1 MLSSLADPIVEGF
14 AIRLDGTSK
23 DIRDF
28 VTSFMDSAEALPF
41 NKNSDGPPGVFV
53 YDPRQPLEGLQAF
66 GHESAEILKEIFRPL
81 EENCDNPEGGF
92 EEGDLI
98 LVQARPNQPHSG
110 GSTALGRLRTAIH
123 KAAVAKDL
131 IQPDPSHRF
140 LWVTDF
146 PLFTPNNDSDPGQ
159 GGNAGFSATH
169 HPFTAPKTAADVE
182 LMLTDPMKAKADHYD
197 LVVNGVELGGGSRR
211 IHDSDIQQFVMR
223 NVLQMKPERLS
234 DFSHLFEVL
243 RAGCP
248 PHAGIALGFDRLVAV
263 LLGQESVRDV
273 IAFPKS
279 GKGED
284 LLVGGPT
291 LITKEQQ
298 KTYHVKVTN

>member
-1 MLSSLADPIVEGF
+1 MLTPLSDPVVEGF
-14 AIRLDGTSK
+14 AIRLDGTPK
-23 DIRDF
+23 DVRDF
-28 VTSFMDSAEALPF
+28 VRSFMDSAEALPF
-41 NKNSDGPPGVFV
+41 NRNPDGAPGVFI

-66 GHESAEILKEIFRPL
+66 GHESADILKETFRPPVQ
-81 EENCDNPEGGF
+81 NDHGGEGGF

-98 LVQARPNQPHSG
+98 LVQARPNEPHSG
-110 GSTALGRLRTAIH
+110 GSTALGRLRTAIY
-123 KAAVAKDL
+123 KAAVAKGL

-146 PLFTPNNDSDPGQ
+146 PLFTPSNDSDPGQ
-159 GGNAGFSATH
+159 GGSAGFSATH
-169 HPFTAPKTAADVE
+169 HPFTAPKTARDAD
-182 LMLTDPMKAKADHYD
+182 LMLTDPMKARADHYD

-211 IHDSDIQQFVMR
+211 IHDSEVQQFVMR
-223 NVLQMKPERLS
+223 HVLQMSPERMK

-291 LITKEQQ
+291 LMTEEQQ
-298 KTYHVKVTN
+298 NTYHVRVTK